1 MAAKL
6 PVMVNV
12 AGWIMYAVA
21 PRSKVPRS
29 SPAISPT
36 PTFCQRT
43 VVVVIA
49 TLALTFG
56 VSVIVSWSTV
66 AACAAPIS
74 PITIPAAIISFF
86 MTCLLVWFRTS
97 SGPAM
102 DPSVHQSL
110 RPGGL
115 MEPPKCRLMSASSPS
130 RPPAPP
136 AHAGG
141 VRRQVTGRGP
151 VNRPQPDGLISSSLP
166 IPLLVS
172 DLRRQ
177 HHRERPRAG
186 VRRRRRQIRTQ
197 PHVPLLAVG
206 HVLAGRAVRRLLERV
221 VVAAVVRP
229 GHAVATSRHH

>member
-12 AGWIMYAVA
+12 GGWIMYAVA

-49 TLALTFG
+49 TFAFTFG

-130 RPPAPP
+130 CPPAPP

-151 VNRPQPDGLISSSLP
+151 VNRPQP
-166 IPLLVS
+166 
-172 DLRRQ
+172 
-177 HHRERPRAG
+177 
-186 VRRRRRQIRTQ
+186 
-197 PHVPLLAVG
+197 HVPLRPAG
-206 HVLAGRAVRRLLERV
+206 QVLAGRVVAELLEDAVVADVIAAGLPVSPVRGDDLV
-221 VVAAVVRP
+221 THVVAAAVGVVRQ
-229 GHAVATSRHH
+229 